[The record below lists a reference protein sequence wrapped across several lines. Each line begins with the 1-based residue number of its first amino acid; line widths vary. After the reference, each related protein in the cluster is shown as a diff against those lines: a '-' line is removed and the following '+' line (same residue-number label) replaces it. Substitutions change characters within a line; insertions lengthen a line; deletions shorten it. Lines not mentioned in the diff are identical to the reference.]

1 MVTVISNKGLSKYPK
16 ARLLTAK
23 SDQLNDFA
31 SKFEEAPISEFAILL
46 DEYLPRRDIPFI
58 KKIPVTNFVAEL
70 RDNFVKEIE
79 QNNVYQNEYSDGFFS
94 YEQGCIVV
102 TNKAFEFLLRAKL
115 VDTANMVSRKKFY
128 FKDHNTKIV
137 TLINNG
143 YSANVLQKVTTPG
156 TIRIF
161 EFHGKITD
169 MLRESYTLFSYP
181 IEGSKEDM
189 AIEEVTHFVEDLNG
203 LLEDF

>member
-16 ARLLTAK
+16 ARLHTAK
-23 SDQLNDFA
+23 SDWLNNFA

-70 RDNFVKEIE
+70 RDSLVKEVE
-79 QNNVYQNEYSDGFFS
+79 QTKGCKHEYSDGLFS

-102 TNKAFEFLLRAKL
+102 TNLAFEFLLRAKL
-115 VDTANMVSRKKFY
+115 VDSSNLVSRKKFY

-143 YSANVLQKVTTPG
+143 YPANVLQTVKTSG
-156 TIRIF
+156 TIKIL

-169 MLRESYTLFSYP
+169 TARECYTLFSYP
-181 IEGSKEDM
+181 VESNEEDM
-189 AIEEVTHFVEDLNG
+189 AIEEVTHFIEDLNG

>member
-1 MVTVISNKGLSKYPK
+1 MVTVVSTKGLEKFPK
-16 ARLLTAK
+16 ARLHTPTSEYL
-23 SDQLNDFA
+23 SSFA
-31 SKFEEAPISEFAILL
+31 SRFEEALISEFAVLL
-46 DEYLPRRDIPFI
+46 DNYLPQRDNPFI
-58 KKIPVTNFVAEL
+58 KKLSVTNFVAEL
-70 RDNFVKEIE
+70 RDMFVGEIE
-79 QNNVYQNEYSDGFFS
+79 KSNVYKNDYSDGFFS

-115 VDTANMVSRKKFY
+115 VNSANMVSRKKFY
-128 FKDHNTKIV
+128 FKDHNTKVV

-143 YSANVLQKVTTPG
+143 YSTNVLQKVTTPG

-169 MLRESYTLFSYP
+169 MFREEYTLFSYP
-181 IEGSKEDM
+181 IESNKEDT
-189 AIEEVTHFVEDLNG
+189 AIEEVTHSIKDLNG